1 MVCVKKNCKSPLLYF
16 IVAKKFYPFSV
27 LLFPELECA
36 ISWISIY
43 HTVLPINKNY
53 FPEVMVSYNQ
63 DSICPM
69 THSKTTKKS
78 KTSKFIKRSG
88 IF

>member
-1 MVCVKKNCKSPLLYF
+1 
-16 IVAKKFYPFSV
+16 
-27 LLFPELECA
+27 
-36 ISWISIY
+36 
-43 HTVLPINKNY
+43 
-53 FPEVMVSYNQ
+53 MVSYNQ

-78 KTSKFIKRSG
+78 KTSKFIKGSG

>member
-1 MVCVKKNCKSPLLYF
+1 
-16 IVAKKFYPFSV
+16 
-27 LLFPELECA
+27 
-36 ISWISIY
+36 
-43 HTVLPINKNY
+43 
-53 FPEVMVSYNQ
+53 MVSYNQ